1 MRKQVKERLKNAGFD
16 VIDESVK
23 SLWNPEAEDI
33 ALIPELVKGL
43 IDSIQRL
50 SVKTIGSLK
59 LSGKHNSCCCGNRQ
73 TSTNVV

>member
-43 IDSIQRL
+43 IDEIQRL

-59 LSGKHNSCCCGNRQ
+59 
-73 TSTNVV
+73 

>member
-23 SLWNPEAEDI
+23 SLWNPESEDI

-43 IDSIQRL
+43 I
-50 SVKTIGSLK
+50 G
-59 LSGKHNSCCCGNRQ
+59 
-73 TSTNVV
+73 